1 MKIEVLKSKI
11 KRLTIVESNIEY
23 EGSLTLCPLIMLK
36 AGLREYQRV
45 DVNNLTNGNRD
56 NTYILK
62 SKIPNMV
69 AINGALS
76 LRHKKDD
83 IIHVNAYGII
93 DENEKFKPIVI

>member
-11 KRLTIVESNIEY
+11 KRLTILESNINY
-23 EGSLTLCPLIMLK
+23 EGSLTLCPLIIQQ

-62 SKIPNMV
+62 SSKKDMV

-76 LRHKKDD
+76 KRHKVGD
-83 IIHVNAYGII
+83 IIHVNAYGLV
-93 DENEKFKPIVI
+93 DKNENFKPIII

>member
-11 KRLTIVESNIEY
+11 KKLKIIESNIEY
-23 EGSLTLCPLIMLK
+23 EGSLTLCPLIMK
-36 AGLREYQRV
+36 QAGLREYQRV

-62 SKIPNMV
+62 SKQKDMV

-76 LRHKKDD
+76 LRHKQGD

-93 DENEKFKPIVI
+93 DENESFSTIII